1 MILVACC
8 SFSSFW
14 SHKNHEPGALPSF
27 LPSVPAYQEK
37 TGREHPILPSA
48 RHAHGA
54 RAGSTCRT
62 RGQSAL
68 RVPARPPGGGRSEP
82 GRAGRGDSPRP
93 FLGGCAA
100 SGGAEARAERGS
112 GHAGRPLCPARPP
125 ARLRG
130 RGGAARGLAAR
141 GPRPKPGT
149 IGGGAQSPPCPPP
162 SARAARPAG
171 TWRRGRRSC
180 RARPAFPRRARSQ
193 RPSGLRAVPK
203 AGSGVP
209 GRPRA
214 AKSPRPRGE
223 LPTRLHTKPTRSA
236 GGAPGPVAPQLL
248 RPGAGSGA
256 HKVWETPTPAHAAP
270 PARPRAGSSWARPL
284 PARGLPHVPPPPPL
298 CSGGALTLAPGRN
311 FPRTEAARPAWL
323 PPLPGRPPAS
333 CEASRGPLCA
343 QGRPRRGPGRRPLGP
358 PPARVRARTAAP
370 CRRPTARDPPGPRPR
385 PSGPPRRRSA

>member
-1 MILVACC
+1 M
-8 SFSSFW
+8 
-14 SHKNHEPGALPSF
+14 EPG
-27 LPSVPAYQEK
+27 PAAHVAQG
-37 TGREHPILPSA
+37 GRRPCGSL
-48 RHAHGA
+48 RGRQGA
-54 RAGSTCRT
+54 A
-62 RGQSAL
+62 GQS
-68 RVPARPPGGGRSEP
+68 
-82 GRAGRGDSPRP
+82 RAAPD
-93 FLGGCAA
+93 AA
-100 SGGAEARAERGS
+100 T
-112 GHAGRPLCPARPP
+112 PP
-125 ARLRG
+125 ARFWAAARRAAAPRPEQSVAPDTPAVLCVPHAPRPG
-130 RGGAARGLAAR
+130 SGERGGAARGLAAR

-180 RARPAFPRRARSQ
+180 RDRPALPRRARSQ
-193 RPSGLRAVPK
+193 RPSRLRAVPK

-209 GRPRA
+209 GHPQA

-223 LPTRLHTKPTRSA
+223 LPTRPHTKPTRSA

-248 RPGAGSGA
+248 RPGARSGA

-284 PARGLPHVPPPPPL
+284 PARGLPHVPPPPL

-311 FPRTEAARPAWL
+311 FPRTAAARPAWL
-323 PPLPGRPPAS
+323 PLLPGPPPAS

-343 QGRPRRGPGRRPLGP
+343 PGRPRRGSGRRPLGP

-385 PSGPPRRRSA
+385 PSRPPRRRSA